1 MVEVPALNVMAV
13 ALCKLKAFEPLC
25 VQVTVDDPRLT
36 VLVPGDPLELNVTVV
51 RL

>member
-13 ALCKLKAFEPLC
+13 ALCKLKAFELFC
-25 VQVTVDDPRLT
+25 VQVIVDDPRLT
-36 VLVPGDPLELNVTVV
+36 VLTPDDPEELKVTVV